1 MERYHEW
8 QWNIASSPHIN
19 SNETSI
25 WSMTLMI
32 VFIFKTLPLSRSSDA
47 VQHPALIDQTTWK
60 LTCES
65 ELRIILC
72 TFSPLMT
79 SWSNLILIL
88 FILSVFPPTAH
99 KCKVFSKALAIILAK
114 NHLVCA
120 MFQALWVFMLHN
132 SQNTQSLVFYYLH
145 LREIK

>member
-8 QWNIASSPHIN
+8 RWNIVSSPRI
-19 SNETSI
+19 STNETSI
-25 WSMTLMI
+25 WNMTLMI
-32 VFIFKTLPLSRSSDA
+32 VFIFKTLPLFRSSDT

-79 SWSNLILIL
+79 SWSNPILIL
-88 FILSVFPPTAH
+88 FILSFFQCTAH
-99 KCKVFSKALAIILAK
+99 KCKVFSKALAVILAK
-114 NHLVCA
+114 NYLVCA

-132 SQNTQSLVFYYLH
+132 SQNTQSLVFYYFH

>member
-1 MERYHEW
+1 MNGDGILLVAHVSA
-8 QWNIASSPHIN
+8 Q
-19 SNETSI
+19 
-25 WSMTLMI
+25 MKL
-32 VFIFKTLPLSRSSDA
+32 VFKTLPLFRSSDT

-60 LTCES
+60 LICES

-79 SWSNLILIL
+79 SWSNPILIL
-88 FILSVFPPTAH
+88 FILSFFQCTAH
-99 KCKVFSKALAIILAK
+99 KCKVFSKALAVILAK
-114 NHLVCA
+114 NYLVCA

-132 SQNTQSLVFYYLH
+132 SQNTQSLVFYYFH